1 MNDEI
6 DKILKRQRVSYTTPS
21 VLPLPMINTEPLF
34 DDFETVQLCNEH
46 CSTDDDETYRIMDIM
61 TRSPL
66 PSIQFDDIDF
76 DEIFNRTV

>member
-6 DKILKRQRVSYTTPS
+6 DNILKRQRVSYTSPS
-21 VLPLPMINTEPLF
+21 VLPLPIINTELLI
-34 DDFETVQLCNEH
+34 DEFETVQLCNEH
-46 CSTDDDETYRIMDIM
+46 CSTDDDETYRIKDIM

-76 DEIFNRTV
+76 DEIFN

>member
-6 DKILKRQRVSYTTPS
+6 DNILKIQRVSYTTPS
-21 VLPLPMINTEPLF
+21 VLPLPMINTEPLI
-34 DDFETVQLCNEH
+34 DDFEMVQLCNEH
-46 CSTDDDETYRIMDIM
+46 CSTNDDDRIKDIM

-76 DEIFNRTV
+76 DEIFY

>member
-6 DKILKRQRVSYTTPS
+6 DKILKRQRVNYTSPS
-21 VLPLPMINTEPLF
+21 VLPLPMPLI
-34 DDFETVQLCNEH
+34 DEFETVQLCNEH
-46 CSTDDDETYRIMDIM
+46 CSTDDDETYRIKDIM

-76 DEIFNRTV
+76 DEMF